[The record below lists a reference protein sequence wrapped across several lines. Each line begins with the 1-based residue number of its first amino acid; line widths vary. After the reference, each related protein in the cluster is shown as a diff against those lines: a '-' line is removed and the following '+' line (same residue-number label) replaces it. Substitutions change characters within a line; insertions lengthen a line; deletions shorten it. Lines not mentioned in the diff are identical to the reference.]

1 MNGTITLKTMQDG
14 AKVLGRIDPDFKR
27 LVKTCGL
34 PGLRTRPPG
43 FGTVLKIISA
53 QQVSTYSAQA
63 MARRLDAIAKPMTPE
78 IFIELSDEQ
87 LRAVGFSGQK
97 ANYGRSI
104 ARAVLD
110 GTFSF
115 RAVARMDDEAA
126 IEEMVKLKGI
136 GRWSAEIYL
145 LFALRRPD
153 LWPVDD
159 LGVMLGYAAL
169 KKLPT
174 PVVKADLMEAG
185 EAFRPWRSVAARL
198 LWHYYGKK
206 REGLLKE

>member
-1 MNGTITLKTMQDG
+1 MSFLGYAKCLKPHCAALSRRPATIEHERAARHQ
-14 AKVLGRIDPDFKR
+14 
-27 LVKTCGL
+27 
-34 PGLRTRPPG
+34 
-43 FGTVLKIISA
+43 
-53 QQVSTYSAQA
+53 
-63 MARRLDAIAKPMTPE
+63 ARRFTRQKHHRAHDFIKLTDAE
-78 IFIELSDEQ
+78 

-115 RAVARMDDEAA
+115 RSVARMDDEAA
-126 IEEMVKLKGI
+126 IAEMVKLKGI

-169 KKLPT
+169 KKLP
-174 PVVKADLMEAG
+174 PPIAKAQLMAAG
-185 EAFRPWRSVAARL
+185 EALRPWRSVAARL
-198 LWHYYGKK
+198 LWHYYGMK
-206 REGLLKE
+206 REGLLVE